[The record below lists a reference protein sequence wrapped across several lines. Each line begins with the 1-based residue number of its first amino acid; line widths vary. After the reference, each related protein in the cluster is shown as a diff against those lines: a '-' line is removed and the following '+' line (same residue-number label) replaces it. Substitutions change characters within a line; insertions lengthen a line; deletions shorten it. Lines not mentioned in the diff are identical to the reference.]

1 MQKNKTEIE
10 VFRSDRFGE
19 VRTIML
25 AGEPWF
31 VAADVCA
38 ALEIANGRAAVK
50 RLDNDERNT
59 VVISDGIR
67 GNPRK
72 VILNEAGL
80 YSLVL
85 TSRKPEAKEFKRWIT
100 HEVIPSIRKTG
111 GYMTESLLQQVRK
124 EPALILEFAK
134 AVTEQKSRADALEVR
149 LIAAQPKAEYY
160 DAFISPGDGTNIR
173 TTAKELQ
180 IPERRFVRFLLEE
193 HFVFRTEAG
202 YLLPYNRP
210 DNDGLFIVRDFRRAE
225 NGFFGTQIYFTPHG
239 KEIVRRRYFARLA
252 EEETVSLPAPQPQ
265 IAG

>member
-1 MQKNKTEIE
+1 
-10 VFRSDRFGE
+10 
-19 VRTIML
+19 
-25 AGEPWF
+25 
-31 VAADVCA
+31 
-38 ALEIANGRAAVK
+38 
-50 RLDNDERNT
+50 
-59 VVISDGIR
+59 
-67 GNPRK
+67 
-72 VILNEAGL
+72 
-80 YSLVL
+80 
-85 TSRKPEAKEFKRWIT
+85 
-100 HEVIPSIRKTG
+100 
-111 GYMTESLLQQVRK
+111 MTESLLQQVRK

-252 EEETVSLPAPQPQ
+252 EEETVSLPTPQPQ